1 MGIFNV
7 TTADVEARW
16 RALSV
21 EEESVASV
29 FITDLEDDLALRRP
43 TLRVL
48 LDSLATSPI
57 PADQGTGAVL
67 GRVVTKVIALA
78 IKRLLR
84 NPDLLR
90 NVSIG
95 ADGSIGIGYEN
106 DSRDEIHATLSAA
119 DLADIDG
126 AVAAVSGELTARVGS
141 VRLQAYPERVR
152 VRSIYTLPTP

>member
-21 EEESVASV
+21 EEEAVASV

-57 PADQGTGAVL
+57 PADQDTGAVL

-95 ADGSIGIGYEN
+95 ADGSMTGFG
-106 DSRDEIHATLSAA
+106 
-119 DLADIDG
+119 G
-126 AVAAVSGELTARVGS
+126 G
-141 VRLQAYPERVR
+141 
-152 VRSIYTLPTP
+152 LPTKEFLLRLEGALPETGDLFSL

>member
-21 EEESVASV
+21 EEEAVATV

-57 PADQGTGAVL
+57 PADQSSGLLL

-106 DSRDEIHATLSAA
+106 DSRDEIHATLSAS

-141 VRLQAYPERVR
+141 VRLQAYPERAR
-152 VRSIYTLPTP
+152 ARSIYTLPTP